1 MGDSAISP
9 RPRSVVRVGDYV
21 LGTEIGRGSFAT
33 VYKGYNKLT
42 NATVAIKSVS
52 RSQLTKKL
60 LENLESEIALL
71 KRANHPN
78 VVSLLDCLKSRNHIH
93 LVVEYC
99 AVGDLSVYIKRRKEL
114 PALKGE
120 AGGLKEPIVRHFLN
134 QLALALNFLQAS
146 DIIHRDIKPQN
157 LLLAPPSDEYTLGSS
172 ESLGVYPNLKV
183 ADFGFARSL
192 PSQDLA
198 ETLCG
203 SPLYMAPEILGFQKY
218 GSKADLWSTGA
229 VLYEMITGR
238 PPFRASNH
246 IELLK
251 KIEITN
257 DHIRFP
263 GDSAAGARGK
273 PTLVALDLQSLV
285 RSLLKRRPED
295 RISFDNFFRHPAI
308 QLPATRP
315 SYPPIYPLLRPT
327 PPVSS
332 PARSHTRDKDMSKC
346 TPGAGFADSPSST
359 APGSLPPAQ
368 LPTSLDRQTTRPMYG
383 GLAREL
389 LEALPP
395 EAAPPIAL
403 GAGTAAPRFSAQAP
417 RPPLES
423 TTAPQ
428 PPTIADAASAR
439 PPPVSTRAL
448 AVAEKEYVMVDKRTI
463 EVNILA
469 DELASSPKSGH
480 ARLPSTAAA
489 DCNLGFPAS
498 APSEG
503 LRRPTGANDY
513 PIRESSR
520 LAASPNPQPFEKVDT
535 LLSPTE
541 VHGRHY
547 YPPKPR
553 DTSMGPN
560 QPELEADE
568 AEVIERIK
576 ELSSKAQ
583 AVMQLADQKLGY
595 IEDLLQLPP
604 SQRQVQPT
612 ATTRDHAQ
620 LAPSPT
626 ALDPA
631 DGRAL
636 GLDLDAVDT
645 RIQATVE
652 EAFALYHRSLSL
664 LELGLD
670 AAEVHWHRLVRAA
683 PSTNGSP
690 MLYPGKGPGSLSHSS
705 VPVATMAFNS
715 AVQLARSQFN
725 VCEERAEYVKSKSP
739 TDELALAGVSVEQML
754 HDSALQIARHA
765 LCLYRQQEF
774 LLCERGYQWAINLL
788 EALLEP
794 VVWVDSTGPPES
806 DEPASTHD
814 RPPSPLRPLLAGRRN
829 LTRPRLTLR
838 LDMDDQQRARHCATM
853 ISQQLDALRRKI
865 LGT

>member
-1 MGDSAISP
+1 MGDSAVSP

-99 AVGDLSVYIKRRKEL
+99 SVGDLSVYIKRRKEL

-134 QLALALNFLQAS
+134 QLTLALHFLQAS

-157 LLLAPPSDEYTLGSS
+157 LLLAPSSDEYTLGSS
-172 ESLGVYPNLKV
+172 ETLGTYPNLKV

-251 KIEITN
+251 KIELTN

-263 GDSAAGARGK
+263 GDSAAGAPGK
-273 PTLVALDLQSLV
+273 PALVALDLQSLV

-308 QLPATRP
+308 QLPTARL
-315 SYPPIYPLLRPT
+315 SYPPTYRLSQPIPPL
-327 PPVSS
+327 SS
-332 PARSHTRDKDMSKC
+332 PARSHSRGNDGSSD
-346 TPGAGFADSPSST
+346 TPGAEFVDSPSST
-359 APGSLPPAQ
+359 APGTVPSVQ
-368 LPTSLDRQTTRPMYG
+368 LPTHSDRQAIGPIYG
-383 GLAREL
+383 GLARDL
-389 LEALPP
+389 LDALPT
-395 EAAPPIAL
+395 EAASPIAP
-403 GAGTAAPRFSAQAP
+403 GAAVTAPRATALAS
-417 RPPLES
+417 RPPLEPA
-423 TTAPQ
+423 TAPQ
-428 PPTIADAASAR
+428 PSPIADEAAIRSV
-439 PPPVSTRAL
+439 PVSTRAL

-480 ARLPSTAAA
+480 ARLPSAAA
-489 DCNLGFPAS
+489 PDRALGSPAN
-498 APSEG
+498 ALAEG
-503 LRRPTGANDY
+503 PRRPAGTNDY
-513 PIRESSR
+513 SKREPSR
-520 LAASPNPQPFEKVDT
+520 LAAAPIQQASEKTDM

-553 DTSMGPN
+553 DIPMDPI
-560 QPELEADE
+560 QPELETEE

-576 ELSSKAQ
+576 DLSSKAQ

-626 ALDPA
+626 ALDTA
-631 DGRAL
+631 DGRTL
-636 GLDLDAVDT
+636 GLDAVDA
-645 RIQATVE
+645 RIQVTVE

-670 AAEVHWHRLVRAA
+670 AAEVHWHRLVRAV
-683 PSTNGSP
+683 PSTHSSP
-690 MLYPGKGPGSLSHSS
+690 IPYPGKGPGSLPHSG
-705 VPVATMAFNS
+705 VPVATLAFNG

-794 VVWVDSTGPPES
+794 VVWVDSADTPES
-806 DEPASTHD
+806 VGPTSTQGHPS
-814 RPPSPLRPLLAGRRN
+814 PPSRPLLAGHHP
-829 LTRPRLTLR
+829 LPGPRLTLQ
-838 LDMDDQQRARHCATM
+838 LDADDQQRARHCTTM